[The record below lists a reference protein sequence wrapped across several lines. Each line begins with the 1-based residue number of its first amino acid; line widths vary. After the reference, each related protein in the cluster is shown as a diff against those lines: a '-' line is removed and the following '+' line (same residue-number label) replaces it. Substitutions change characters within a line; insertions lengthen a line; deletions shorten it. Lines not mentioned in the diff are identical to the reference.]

1 MPLAPRPLQDP
12 RLNGF
17 PPTCLAIASMYRDIL
32 PPLRLALLL
41 QRSAS
46 LLFAPP
52 LPSIR
57 DDSADT
63 ASHLVRVQKP
73 KLEKAKRVRE
83 SSPEICTGLF
93 SRRVQAVV

>member
-17 PPTCLAIASMYRDIL
+17 PLTCLAIASMYRDIL

-41 QRSAS
+41 QNSAS

-52 LPSIR
+52 LPSVR

-63 ASHLVRVQKP
+63 ASIWLECRSQSWEKRSVFECLVR
-73 KLEKAKRVRE
+73 RD
-83 SSPEICTGLF
+83 
-93 SRRVQAVV
+93 